1 MKRLLAT
8 LCLVLAA
15 AVPAAQAAEAR
26 PVVLASLAPVH
37 ALAQELLEGTNVELR
52 LLPASP
58 RSMQSH
64 QALFVRQ
71 AERYAADFRDADA
84 LIWMGSVWS
93 GDPLYTSVREVNIR
107 AVPIDAAR
115 PWSHERDGVALAVSP
130 VNGEPLLP
138 VWLSLGN
145 VIRMIDIIGS
155 DLQALYPDE
164 AVRIR
169 ENQVRSRQTW
179 STLKTETELALLE
192 LDDPQLFALA
202 DEFAY
207 LARDLGLF
215 VAGYFVKQDLDWT
228 PEDLATLT
236 RRLQDGGVRVV
247 VHKWEPEESIRQAV
261 EAAGARLVVLDTLET
276 STAFRDDFRANLE
289 RLQEAF
295 TGL

>member
-1 MKRLLAT
+1 MKRLLAG

-15 AVPAAQAAEAR
+15 ATAAVRAAEER
-26 PVVLASLAPVH
+26 PVVLVSLAPIH

-52 LLPASP
+52 LLPESP

-71 AERYAADFRDADA
+71 AERYEADFRAADA
-84 LIWMGSVWS
+84 LIWMGSVWA

-107 AVPIDAAR
+107 AIPIDAAR

-155 DLQALYPDE
+155 DLQALYPGE
-164 AVRIR
+164 AARIR
-169 ENQVRSRQTW
+169 DNQMKSRLAW

-192 LDDPQLFALA
+192 LEDPQLFALA

-228 PEDLATLT
+228 ADDLASLT
-236 RRLQDGGVRVV
+236 KRLRDGGVQVV
-247 VHKWEPEESIRQAV
+247 VHKWEPDESIRQAV

-276 STAFRDDFRANLE
+276 STAFRDDFRANLDS
-289 RLQEAF
+289 LQAAL
-295 TGL
+295 TGP